1 MVNKISAVF
10 VVCLVVLLATTPSL
24 VVVAEDD
31 SYAIC
36 LKGCLDNCKA
46 AGSGNSFCE
55 MRCDGK
61 CLAKEAAGIIVGR
74 SNALILKRSR
84 SKGAA

>member
-1 MVNKISAVF
+1 MANKISAVF
-10 VVCLVVLLATTPSL
+10 VVCLVVLLATTPSS
-24 VVVAEDD
+24 VVAEDD

-61 CLAKEAAGIIVGR
+61 CLAKEAAA
-74 SNALILKRSR
+74 SLDDLTH
-84 SKGAA
+84 